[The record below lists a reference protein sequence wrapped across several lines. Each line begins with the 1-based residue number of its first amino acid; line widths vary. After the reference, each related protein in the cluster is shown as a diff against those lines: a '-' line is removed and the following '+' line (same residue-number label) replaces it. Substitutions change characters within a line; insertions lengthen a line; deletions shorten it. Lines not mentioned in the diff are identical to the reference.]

1 MNLFKD
7 PPTPGGVY
15 PFDITNG
22 KIDVF
27 CYFFACGALLRPCF
41 RRLQIRYVS
50 DLFSRIKIKRFR
62 FYFWT
67 KTNFR
72 FIDDLWWD
80 LSTNQLRCHRKC
92 VVLATETL
100 VLQPQNPRSCCFTKL
115 LKSTQILI
123 SLIFLQIRL
132 ISLILLKH
140 PPPPQ
145 GGGYPLTRC
154 RRLVLVIIMQQK
166 S

>member
-1 MNLFKD
+1 MF
-7 PPTPGGVY
+7 
-15 PFDITNG
+15 
-22 KIDVF
+22 F

-80 LSTNQLRCHRKC
+80 LSTNQLRFPPKSVF
-92 VVLATETL
+92 VVTETPGSAATEPP
-100 VLQPQNPRSCCFTKL
+100 VLLLPQVAQTHQKSLNLWIFRQNR
-115 LKSTQILI
+115 LKSMN
-123 SLIFLQIRL
+123 
-132 ISLILLKH
+132 LLKH
-140 PPPPQ
+140 PPTP
-145 GGGYPLTRC
+145 GGGIHLLSI
-154 RRLVLVIIMQQK
+154 RLK
-166 S
+166 SRNFTSVSSKFIEISRMSFQTPRVCKCSFFP